1 MRAVELQA
9 VGSSLVV
16 TDRPRPAPPEGGT
29 VIDVTA
35 CGVCHS
41 DVHVVDGV
49 YPSPLPLV
57 LGHEVTGVH
66 PELGPVIVYAPWGC
80 GSCRFCRAGEEMLC
94 PNGRE
99 AGIFADGGYAEA
111 MAVPSPR
118 YLHPLDG
125 LDPVTSAPLACGG
138 LTAFRA
144 VSHTVPT
151 LRAAGAD
158 ARAVVLGA
166 GGLGQFA
173 IQYLRLLTDAEVVA
187 GDPSPAKQARARE
200 LGAAHAGTPDE
211 LADDLDAPATVVID
225 FAGADQSLAAAAR
238 LVARQGLVVVVGL
251 YGGRIP
257 FGLGAVPHEARFMSS
272 IWGSPAELDQLLAL
286 ARRERIEHTVE
297 VMALADAEQAHQ
309 RLRRGEVA
317 GRVVLVPSSPTE
329 GASA

>member
-16 TDRPRPAPPEGGT
+16 ADRPRPTAPEGGT

-41 DVHVVDGV
+41 DIHVVDGV

-94 PNGRE
+94 PDGRE

-111 MAVPSPR
+111 MAVPDPR

-144 VSHTVPT
+144 VKHTLPV
-151 LRAAGAD
+151 LRAAGPE

-173 IQYLRLLTDAEVVA
+173 IQYLRLLTDAEVIA

-200 LGAAHAGTPDE
+200 LGAGHASAPDE
-211 LADDLDAPATVVID
+211 LDGPSTVVLD

-272 IWGSPAELDQLLAL
+272 IWGSPAELDELLAL

-297 VMALADAEQAHQ
+297 VMALADAEHAHQ

-317 GRVVLVPSSPTE
+317 GRVVLVPPTE